1 MFCICVPT
9 RAVERSALSVWSSSA
24 MWKPQSKL
32 WRMKKARSGESDVA
46 RLSGTISHD
55 GQRLAISPAR
65 AIRAR
70 ESVGA
75 CASRGCQQRRTA
87 NQSEGDRCVGFTT
100 IRAGASSGE
109 LAGDSIQKGK
119 LRSGFGDSGNL
130 GLGLVSLER
139 HPNHQLE
146 NSGVPKGSGTRLRQ
160 AAETSNLGAT
170 GAAATLSW

>member
-1 MFCICVPT
+1 
-9 RAVERSALSVWSSSA
+9 
-24 MWKPQSKL
+24 
-32 WRMKKARSGESDVA
+32 MKNARSGESDVA

-100 IRAGASSGE
+100 IRAGARSGE
-109 LAGDSIQKGK
+109 LAADSIQKGK
-119 LRSGFGDSGNL
+119 LQSGFRDSENLRRRAGRTRPGVSRPATVLGVSRRSPEPSTAEFGNTQRPRDPIASGCRNL
-130 GLGLVSLER
+130 QSGCNRCRCNPER
-139 HPNHQLE
+139 DY
-146 NSGVPKGSGTRLRQ
+146 
-160 AAETSNLGAT
+160 
-170 GAAATLSW
+170 

>member
-1 MFCICVPT
+1 
-9 RAVERSALSVWSSSA
+9 
-24 MWKPQSKL
+24 
-32 WRMKKARSGESDVA
+32 MKNARSGESDVA

-65 AIRAR
+65 AIRAW

-100 IRAGASSGE
+100 IRAGARSGE
-109 LAGDSIQKGK
+109 LAADSIQKGK
-119 LRSGFGDSGNL
+119 LQSGFRDSENL
-130 GLGLVSLER
+130 RRRVGRARPGVSRPATCLVCLEG
-139 HPNHQLE
+139 HPNHQLQ
-146 NSGVPKGSGTRLRQ
+146 NSGIPKGPGTRLRQ

-170 GAAATLSW
+170 GAAATLSGIIDCQRSRGVSRR

>member
-1 MFCICVPT
+1 LAP
-9 RAVERSALSVWSSSA
+9 A
-24 MWKPQSKL
+24 MWRLDLRHAPWIL
-32 WRMKKARSGESDVA
+32 HWNAGLVLAGRS
-46 RLSGTISHD
+46 SGTMSHD

-119 LRSGFGDSGNL
+119 LLSGFGDSGNL
-130 GLGLVSLER
+130 GRRAGPALPGVSRLATRPGLFRKSPEPSTAEFGSTQMPRDPTDSGCRNLQSGCNRCRCNPER
-139 HPNHQLE
+139 DY
-146 NSGVPKGSGTRLRQ
+146 
-160 AAETSNLGAT
+160 
-170 GAAATLSW
+170 